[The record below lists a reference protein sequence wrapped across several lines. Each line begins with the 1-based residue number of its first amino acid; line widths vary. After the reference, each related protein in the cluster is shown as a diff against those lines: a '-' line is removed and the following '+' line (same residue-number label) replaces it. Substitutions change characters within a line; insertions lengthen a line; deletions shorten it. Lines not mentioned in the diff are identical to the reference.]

1 VARGR
6 SDAVP
11 TDRAPPRDG
20 PARQGVGGRARLPVM
35 ATPVTVNEVLDG
47 QVALDLRC
55 LDRIYLNAYV
65 PNLQVGGQ
73 VVSFFDR
80 ALEPSTMQPATRSR
94 AAEERLAGLQA
105 ARNMGLPPGSW
116 AASLLVHLTRP
127 RHQPHQKD
135 DATGDEHD
143 GSQRRPRGQTFRQSR
158 PRCTSNGRGARA
170 TGPRGRPRT
179 GPCPRNRTDS
189 GRTASR

>member
-1 VARGR
+1 
-6 SDAVP
+6 
-11 TDRAPPRDG
+11 
-20 PARQGVGGRARLPVM
+20 M

-127 RHQPHQKD
+127 
-135 DATGDEHD
+135 AT
-143 GSQRRPRGQTFRQSR
+143 SRTRKMMRPEMNMTVPNADREVR
-158 PRCTSNGRGARA
+158 PSVSPGRGARA
-170 TGPRGRPRT
+170 TAAVHEQRVRGVDHGRVLALVIELIQEEPHRVDASALLGNLRPRG
-179 GPCPRNRTDS
+179 GSWGS
-189 GRTASR
+189 GNLWR